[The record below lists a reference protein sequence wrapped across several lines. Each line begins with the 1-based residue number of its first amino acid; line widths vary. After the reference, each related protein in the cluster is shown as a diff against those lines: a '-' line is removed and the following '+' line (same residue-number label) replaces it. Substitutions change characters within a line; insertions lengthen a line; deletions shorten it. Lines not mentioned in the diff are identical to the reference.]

1 MDLIWAVKD
10 ERKESFLCSGIVYTM
25 TVVGV
30 PKKKREKKTYYG
42 QYTSILKRSPL
53 YLSTQIFLKLDIFV
67 RLFDFFHN
75 LLEGLS
81 NLPSN

>member
-1 MDLIWAVKD
+1 
-10 ERKESFLCSGIVYTM
+10 M
-25 TVVGV
+25 TLLGV

-42 QYTSILKRSPL
+42 QYTSILKLSPV
-53 YLSTQIFLKLDIFV
+53 YLSTQFFLKLDIFV
-67 RLFDFFHN
+67 RLFDFFLN

>member
-42 QYTSILKRSPL
+42 QYTSILKT
-53 YLSTQIFLKLDIFV
+53 LSIIFIKSIFFEIGHICKT
-67 RLFDFFHN
+67 L
-75 LLEGLS
+75 
-81 NLPSN
+81 

>member
-25 TVVGV
+25 TLLGV

-42 QYTSILKRSPL
+42 QYTSILKPSPV

-67 RLFDFFHN
+67 RLFDFFLN